1 MKNTEESNVRTRGFG
16 LRRDILPLLAENYKS
31 QFIEEM
37 KAHGFRWCSGRLT
50 FYLAKEFGFCYG
62 VDKAIDFAYETRAQ
76 FPDRDIYITSE
87 IIHNPLVNRK
97 LIEMGIQF
105 LSGQY
110 KGAKGVAE
118 LGEKDIVLLPAF
130 GTTVKELE
138 YLKSKKC
145 LLVDTTCNSV
155 VAVWKRVEK
164 YTEDG
169 FTAVIHGKYDHEE
182 TQATSSR
189 ASKYLVVW
197 DKSEAQAICD
207 YIVDSTAE
215 DDPGLPGVSGAVP
228 ARGFMPQAGGGEA
241 KRSRPLTDRV
251 AFLKRFEK
259 AVSPGFDPDRDLIKI
274 GCANQTTMMSSESLE
289 IANMLQEGMEKK
301 YGASG
306 LAQHFRHFDTIC
318 SATQERQDA
327 ILDLLKNEKI
337 DLVIVIGGY
346 NSSNTTHLAEIAMK
360 FNTPNYHIKDAEG
373 ILSKHEIE
381 HKPLGSK
388 TTTAVS
394 SWLPEGP
401 VTIAVTAGASTP
413 NRVIEEVIRRISVVA
428 G

>member
-1 MKNTEESNVRTRGFG
+1 MQNTEESNVRTRGFG

-31 QFIEEM
+31 QLIEEM
-37 KAHGFRWCSGRLT
+37 KVHGFRWRSGRLT
-50 FYLAKEFGFCYG
+50 FRLAKEFGFCYG
-62 VDKAIDFAYETRAQ
+62 VDKAIDFAYETRAK

-182 TQATSSR
+182 TRATSSR

-197 DKSEAQAICD
+197 DKSEAQAVCD
-207 YIVDSTAE
+207 YIVNS
-215 DDPGLPGVSGAVP
+215 
-228 ARGFMPQAGGGEA
+228 
-241 KRSRPLTDRV
+241 TDRA

-289 IANMLQEGMEKK
+289 IANMLQAAMEKK

-346 NSSNTTHLAEIAMK
+346 NSSNTTHLAEIAVK
-360 FNTPNYHIKDAEG
+360 FNTPNYHIKDAEC

-388 TTTAVS
+388 TTTAAS